1 MKKWQKILVSPDTPI
16 LKALKIIDES
26 SMQIAL
32 VADEQQR
39 LLGTVT
45 DGDIRRAILNGL
57 ALENPVSQVMNPHP
71 VTARLNDGKDNVL
84 ALMKMKSLRNIPVL
98 DDNGVI
104 TGIQMLDELLQ
115 AERRENLVVLMAGG
129 MGTRL
134 RPLTEDC
141 PKPLIMVGSKPILET
156 IIESFI
162 EYGFYR
168 FLLSV
173 NYKAEMLE
181 EYFGDGSRWGVEIEY
196 LHEDKVMGT
205 VGPLGLLSERPTL
218 PLLVMNGDLLTKVN
232 FQQLLDYH
240 LAHRAV
246 ATMCLREY
254 TFQIPY
260 GVAKLEDQRLV
271 GIEEKPVQHHFVS
284 AGIYVLDP
292 MVLDLIPAGSYYDM
306 PDLFKYMITRNLDVS
321 TFPIRE
327 YWLDIGRMDDLDR
340 AKGDYSELFK

>member
-98 DDNGVI
+98 DDGGVI
-104 TGIQMLDELLQ
+104 TGIQMLDELLKT
-115 AERRENLVVLMAGG
+115 ERRENLVVLMAGG

-205 VGPLGLLSERPTL
+205 VGPLGLLSEQPTL

-240 LAHRAV
+240 LAHRSV

-292 MVLDLIPAGSYYDM
+292 MVLDLIPSGSYYDM
-306 PDLFKYMITRNLDVS
+306 PDLFKYMITRNLDVG